1 VVEESAMTW
10 DWGRI
15 AEVMDVLTLVGYA
28 VPIVMLFVIP
38 SNRKPSSATAWLLLM
53 LLLPYLGLLIYFLI
67 GNPKLPARRRAQQ
80 LTATERIA
88 VAVQQ
93 ARKAT
98 AENDEAQVSLRP
110 AAAERYEPFIALNA
124 NLTGLPVVDGNSVAL
139 LPDYAGSLAR
149 IVEEIE
155 LARSFV
161 HIEYFIIAMDDA
173 TEGCFQAMEQAAQRG
188 VTVRVLLD
196 DLGSRSYP
204 HYKAMLAR
212 MTKAGIEWHLMLP
225 LKLFNPRFTRPDLR
239 NHRKIVVV
247 DNAVGFVG
255 SQNLIDRT
263 YHKKKNLKKGL
274 YYTELVARLTGPV
287 VGQLNDLFMTD
298 WYTETDELL
307 IDELPAETR
316 VPPSATGTVLCQTLP
331 SGPGFPDENNLKLYT
346 ELIHAAKHKL
356 TIANPYFVPDD
367 SLMTAMTT
375 VAERGVDV
383 TLISSEIGDQF
394 LVYNAQRSYYEQ
406 LLRAGVKV
414 YLYKS
419 PILLHSKHLS
429 VDDDIAVIGSSNLD
443 LRSFTLNLEVT
454 LVCYDQEV
462 VAAMQ
467 PVFQSYLARAKR
479 VHLHE
484 WMTRSL
490 MARLAE
496 NLSRLTAA
504 LQ

>member
-1 VVEESAMTW
+1 MTW
-10 DWGRI
+10 NWGTI
-15 AEVMDVLTLVGYA
+15 AEITEILTIIGYA
-28 VPIVMLFVIP
+28 VPVVMLFIIP
-38 SNRKPSSATAWLLLM
+38 SNRKPSSATAWLLMM

-80 LTATERIA
+80 RTATEMITAA
-88 VAVQQ
+88 VEQ
-93 ARKAT
+93 ARASAPDQT
-98 AENDEAQVSLRP
+98 AP
-110 AAAERYEPFIALNA
+110 ADPTSAERYDPFIALNA
-124 NLTGLPVVDGNSVAL
+124 NLTGLPAVGGNSVEL

-149 IVEEIE
+149 IAEEIE
-155 LARSFV
+155 QARYFV

-173 TEGCFQAMEQAAQRG
+173 TEECFVAMEQAVQRG
-188 VTVRVLLD
+188 VMVRVLLD

-204 HYKAMLAR
+204 HYKDMLKR
-212 MTKAGIEWHLMLP
+212 MTKAGIEWRLMLP

-274 YYTELVARLTGPV
+274 YYTELVARVTGPV
-287 VGQLNDLFMTD
+287 VRQFNALFMTD
-298 WYTETDELL
+298 WYTETDVLL
-307 IDELPAETR
+307 VDDLPEETR
-316 VPPSATGTVLCQTLP
+316 VRLPARLVTSLCQTLP
-331 SGPGFPDENNLKLYT
+331 SGPGFPDDNNLKLYT

-367 SLMTAMTT
+367 SLMTAITT

-414 YLYKS
+414 YLYQS
-419 PILLHSKHLS
+419 PILLHAKHLT

-454 LVCYDQEV
+454 LICYDKGV

-467 PVFQSYLARAKR
+467 PIFQGYLKR
-479 VHLHE
+479 SKQVYLHE
-484 WMTRSL
+484 WVTRSL
-490 MARLAE
+490 MARLKE

>member
-1 VVEESAMTW
+1 MTW
-10 DWGRI
+10 NWGTI
-15 AEVMDVLTLVGYA
+15 AEITEILTLIGYA
-28 VPIVMLFVIP
+28 VPVIMLFFIP
-38 SNRKPSSATAWLLLM
+38 TNRKPSSATAWLLM
-53 LLLPYLGLLIYFLI
+53 ILLLPYLGLVIYFLI

-80 LTATERIA
+80 RTATEVISA
-88 VAVQQ
+88 EVEE
-93 ARKAT
+93 ARTDT
-98 AENDEAQVSLRP
+98 AADD
-110 AAAERYEPFIALNA
+110 AAHALVDPFIAERYEPFVALNA
-124 NLTGLPVVDGNSVAL
+124 NLGGLPAVAGNCVEL

-149 IVEEIE
+149 IAEAIDE
-155 LARSFV
+155 ARYFV
-161 HIEYFIIAMDDA
+161 HIEYFIIALDKA
-173 TEGCFQAMEQAAQRG
+173 TEACFVAMEQAAQRG
-188 VTVRVLLD
+188 VIVRVLLD

-204 HYKAMLAR
+204 RYKDMLAR

-225 LKLFNPRFTRPDLR
+225 LKLYNPRFTRPDLR

-247 DNAVGFVG
+247 DGSVGFVG

-263 YHKKKNLKKGL
+263 YHKKKNLRKGL
-274 YYTELVARLTGPV
+274 YYTELVARVTGPV
-287 VGQLNDLFMTD
+287 VRQFNDLFMTD

-307 IDELPAETR
+307 VDDLPAETR
-316 VPPSATGTVLCQTLP
+316 VPVSATGEALCQTLP
-331 SGPGFPDENNLKLYT
+331 SGPGFREDNNLKLYT

-367 SLMTAMTT
+367 ALMTAITT

-406 LLRAGVKV
+406 LLQAGVKV

-419 PILLHSKHLS
+419 PSLLHAKHLS

-454 LVCYDQEV
+454 LICYDKSV

-467 PVFQSYLARAKR
+467 PVFQGYLTRSKKLY
-479 VHLHE
+479 LHE
-484 WMTRSL
+484 WVLRSPIT
-490 MARLAE
+490 RLAE
-496 NLSRLTAA
+496 NIARLTAA